1 MAIIFHC
8 DYCGKKIEAA
18 DSAGGKW
25 GKCPACHNKL
35 YVPASEPDEELK
47 LAPVNETD
55 LEREKRLLDETNRL
69 TLDILKER
77 DIPQGATEPDEPAE
91 TAGTGFEM
99 SQVELKQ
106 YIIKYLH
113 LMADSELY
121 EAQKIA
127 ALITPYGARAV
138 KILDKMAVSDMM
150 EPELAGISQLVLSG
164 LIRSLRDEIS

>member
-1 MAIIFHC
+1 MSIIFHC

-35 YVPASEPDEELK
+35 YVPASKSDEELK
-47 LAPVNETD
+47 LAPVDETD
-55 LEREKRLLDETNRL
+55 LEREKRLLDETNKL

-77 DIPQGATEPDEPAE
+77 ENPEGATDSDE
-91 TAGTGFEM
+91 TVQTTGQGFEM
-99 SQVELKQ
+99 SQVELNQ
-106 YIIKYLH
+106 YIVKYLR

-127 ALITPYGARAV
+127 AVIKPYGARVV
-138 KILDKMAVSDMM
+138 KILNKMAGSDML

-164 LIRSLRDEIS
+164 LIKSLKDQIS

>member
-1 MAIIFHC
+1 MSIIFHC

-35 YVPASEPDEELK
+35 YVPASEPDDELK
-47 LAPVNETD
+47 LAPVDETD

-77 DIPQGATEPDEPAE
+77 EIPNAVAEPDGPAE
-91 TAGTGFEM
+91 TAGTEFEV
-99 SQVELKQ
+99 SQVELRQ

-121 EAQKIA
+121 EAQKVA
-127 ALITPYGARAV
+127 ARITPYGARAV
-138 KILDKMAVSDMM
+138 KILNKMDVSDIP

-164 LIRSLRDEIS
+164 LIKSLRDEIS

>member
-47 LAPVNETD
+47 LAPVDETD

-77 DIPQGATEPDEPAE
+77 DIPKGATEQDEPAE
-91 TAGTGFEM
+91 AAGSGFEM

-106 YIIKYLH
+106 YIIKYLR

-127 ALITPYGARAV
+127 AIIKPYGARAV
-138 KILDKMAVSDMM
+138 KILDKMAVGDMP

-164 LIRSLRDEIS
+164 LNRSLREEIS